1 MDEHNKFFNKEIKA
15 KTYKGIY
22 AMHKYWAKKPFNVI
36 SEYINHFTN
45 EGEVVF
51 DPFCGSGVVITESL
65 MNNRKAI
72 ANDLNPVSTFITE
85 KTTKPID
92 LKQLDLEF
100 KKLKNDVKPQIDEL
114 YKIHC
119 PECGEEIIVTHSIW
133 KGETPKTMWF
143 DCKKCNKK
151 QILPVSEEYI
161 SKMNEVN
168 SRDIPHWYPQNK
180 MFENSRI
187 NVKKDQKVSDLFT
200 HRNLLAASIIF
211 NRIEKIEDKEIREMM
226 KFVFTSAVPQMTKLM
241 FVIKR
246 RSKNNGTEKEEL
258 GSWVA
263 GYWMPEDRFEL
274 HAWRFFENRY
284 KRIKKG
290 KEDSNK
296 IKIYKENENVK
307 YFNESA
313 KKLDSIEDNSIDYIF
328 TDPPYADYVPYFE
341 QSLLWASWLKKDID
355 FKGEIVISNSK
366 EREKNKKQY
375 LIDMEIAFTEI
386 ARKLKPNKFMTVTFN
401 SVKHDIWD
409 GFLSALENS
418 GLKLVNIKS
427 ISTSACSVVQD
438 SRAGALKGDLYLTFQ
453 KTDEEPILNKIEN
466 AESTNNKNQNKV
478 IEIVNNFIKDNGTA
492 SYDEIF
498 SYVMPQLI
506 KERLVTKENDLR
518 VILKK
523 HCVLLNNKWSLN
535 NEQKTLFAFQ

>member
-1 MDEHNKFFNKEIKA
+1 MEDHNKFFNKEIKA

-36 SEYINHFTN
+36 SEYINHFTK
-45 EGEVVF
+45 EGDVVF

-92 LKQLDLEF
+92 LKLLDLEF
-100 KKLKNDVKPQIDEL
+100 KKLKNDVKPLIDEL

-119 PECGEEIIVTHSIW
+119 PVCGEEVTVTHSIW

-151 QILPVSEEYI
+151 QTLPVSNEFI
-161 SKMNEVN
+161 SKMNQVN
-168 SRDIPHWYPQNK
+168 SRDIPYWYPQNK

-187 NVKKDQKVSDLFT
+187 NVKKNQKVSDLFT

-211 NRIEKIEDKEIREMM
+211 NKIEQIEDKEIKEMM

-246 RSKNNGTEKEEL
+246 RSKNNGVEKEEL

-274 HAWRFFENRY
+274 HVWRFFENRY

-290 KEDSNK
+290 KEESNK

-313 KKLDSIEDNSIDYIF
+313 KKLDSIENNSIDYIF

-355 FKGEIVISNSK
+355 FNGEIVISNSK
-366 EREKNKKQY
+366 EREKNKEQY
-375 LIDMEIAFTEI
+375 LKDLEIAFTEI
-386 ARKLKPNKFMTVTFN
+386 AKKLKPNKFMTVTFN
-401 SVKHDIWD
+401 NVKHDIWD
-409 GFLSALENS
+409 GFLRALENS

-427 ISTSACSVVQD
+427 ISASACSVVQD
-438 SRAGALKGDLYLTFQ
+438 SRPGALKGDLYLTFQ
-453 KTDEEPILNKIEN
+453 KVNEVQKLNKIKNSETSSN
-466 AESTNNKNQNKV
+466 RNQNKV
-478 IEIVNNFIKDNGTA
+478 IKIVNNFIKDNGSA

-506 KERLVTKENDLR
+506 KERLLTKENDLR
-518 VILKK
+518 AILKK

-535 NEQKTLFAFQ
+535 NKQQTLFAFQ